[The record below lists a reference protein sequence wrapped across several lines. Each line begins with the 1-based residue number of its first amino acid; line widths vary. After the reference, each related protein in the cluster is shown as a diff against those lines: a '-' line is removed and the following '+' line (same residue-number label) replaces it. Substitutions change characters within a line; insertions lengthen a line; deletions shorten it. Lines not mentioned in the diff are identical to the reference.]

1 MESEHEK
8 AWEAAGP
15 LMINLIWPYT
25 TWGGAQIYF
34 LSLVRNAPRG
44 WKFRVIVPNG
54 SDPQLMKLFSDA
66 GAKLFYL
73 ANIHNPTPALGII
86 EKLKRQ
92 LRRLRSENEIL
103 RLIRRISFSGEIFH
117 IEAGPWQSVSL
128 LTKLARRG
136 KTFVT
141 VQNAMPGNISG
152 ARKRAWSRRM
162 TTLLSMPGFELFG
175 GNQHAVDDI
184 RTFLPRELHHKVTI
198 SRATFSRTDVN
209 TALAMPVRRIEVLS
223 GLGLRPEML
232 TVIAVGQFIDRKGR
246 WDYLEAARLL
256 KDKFQFIWVG
266 PTELDADEKDR
277 IDEFDVADNFRYI
290 LSDDAGRS
298 RAEVLAFFRNADI
311 FALPSYW
318 EGLPV
323 SILEAMALGLPVVST
338 RINGIPE
345 AVINDRTGFIVETGD
360 APSFAAAIESLE
372 DAQLRER
379 LADGAIAAATG
390 EFEEIVSVSNVFDRY
405 AARGTP

>member
-1 MESEHEK
+1 MESEREK

-15 LMINLIWPYT
+15 LLINLIWPYT

-44 WKFRVIVPNG
+44 WKFRVIVPTG

-73 ANIHNPTPALGII
+73 ENVRNPTPAEGIF
-86 EKLKRQ
+86 EKLGRQ
-92 LRRLRSENEIL
+92 LRRLRSEREIL
-103 RLIRRISFSGEIFH
+103 AFVGKNSSPGEIFH

-128 LTKLARRG
+128 LKKLARRG

-141 VQNAMPGNISG
+141 VQNAMPGNVSE
-152 ARKRAWSRRM
+152 ARKRVWSRRM
-162 TTLLSMPGFELFG
+162 TALLSMPSFELFG

-184 RTFLPRELHHKVTI
+184 RTFLPAELHSKVTI

-209 TALAMPVRRIEVLS
+209 KALAMPVRRGEVLS
-223 GLGLRPEML
+223 GLGLRPETL
-232 TVIAVGQFIDRKGR
+232 TIIAVGQFIDRKGR
-246 WDYLEAARLL
+246 WDFLQAAHLL

-266 PTELDADEKDR
+266 PTELDADEKAR
-277 IDEFDVADNFRYI
+277 IDEFDVAETFRYI
-290 LSDDAGRS
+290 RSDDAGRS
-298 RAEVLAFFRNADI
+298 RAEILAFFRNADI

-323 SILEAMALGLPVVST
+323 SILEAMALGLPIVST

-345 AVINDRTGFIVETGD
+345 AVINDKTGFIVEAGD

-372 DAQLRER
+372 DTQLRKR
-379 LADGAIAAATG
+379 LAEGAIAAATG

-405 AARGTP
+405 VGAEAP

>member
-1 MESEHEK
+1 MASERQK

-15 LMINLIWPYT
+15 LTINLIWPYT

-34 LSLVRNAPRG
+34 LSLVRNAPKG
-44 WKFRVIVPNG
+44 WKFRVVVPKG
-54 SDPQLMKLFSDA
+54 SDPELMRLFSDA
-66 GAKLFYL
+66 GAELFFL
-73 ANIHNPTPALGII
+73 ENVRNPTPAEGIA

-92 LRRLRSENEIL
+92 LRRLRSEKEIL
-103 RLIRRISFSGEIFH
+103 AFIKERTSPGEIYH

-128 LTKLARRG
+128 LKKLAHRG

-141 VQNAMPGNISG
+141 VQNAMPSNVSE

-162 TTLLSMPGFELFG
+162 TALVSMPSFELFG

-184 RTFLPRELHHKVTI
+184 RTFLPAELHKKVTI

-209 TALAMPVRRIEVLS
+209 EALAMPRRREQVLS
-223 GLGLRPEML
+223 GFGLRPEKL

-246 WDYLEAARLL
+246 WDFLEAARLL
-256 KDKFQFIWVG
+256 KDTFQFIWVG
-266 PTELDADEKDR
+266 PTRLGAAEAAR
-277 IDEFDVADNFRYI
+277 IEEYDVAETFRYV
-290 LSDDAGRS
+290 LSEDAGHS
-298 RAEVLAFFRNADI
+298 RAEILAFFRNADI

-323 SILEAMALGLPVVST
+323 SILEAMALGLPIVST

-345 AVINDRTGFIVETGD
+345 AVVNDTTGYIVEAGD
-360 APSFAAAIESLE
+360 APAFAAAIKRLE
-372 DAQLRER
+372 DENVRKR
-379 LADGAIAAATG
+379 LAEGALAAATG

-405 AARGTP
+405 VNAESP

>member
-1 MESEHEK
+1 MTSERRK
-8 AWEAAGP
+8 AWEAVGP
-15 LMINLIWPYT
+15 LVVNLIWPYT

-34 LSLVRNAPRG
+34 LSLVRNAPKS
-44 WKFRVIVPNG
+44 WKFRVIVPKG

-66 GAKLFYL
+66 GAELFYL
-73 ANIHNPTPALGII
+73 ESVRNPTPAHSLVQKV
-86 EKLKRQ
+86 ERQ
-92 LRRLRSENEIL
+92 LRRLASEKEIL
-103 RLIRRISFSGEIFH
+103 SFVNRTTSPGEIFH

-128 LTKLARRG
+128 LKKLARRG

-141 VQNAMPGNISG
+141 VQNAMPSNVSQ
-152 ARKRAWSRRM
+152 ARKNAWSRRM
-162 TTLLSMPGFELFG
+162 TELLCLPSFELFG

-184 RTFLPRELHHKVTI
+184 RTFVPAHLHQKVTI

-209 TALAMPVRRIEVLS
+209 EALSMPTRRSEVLS
-223 GLGLRPEML
+223 GLGLRPEKL

-246 WDYLEAARLL
+246 WDFLEAARLL
-256 KDKFQFIWVG
+256 KDKIQFIWVG
-266 PTELDADEKDR
+266 PTQLDADETER
-277 IDEFDVADNFRYI
+277 IKGFEVDETFRYV

-298 RAEVLAFFRNADI
+298 RAEILAFFRNADV

-323 SILEAMALGLPVVST
+323 SILEAMALGLPIVST

-345 AVINDRTGFIVETGD
+345 AVIDDKTGFIVEAGD
-360 APSFAAAIESLE
+360 APAFAAAIERLE
-372 DAQLRER
+372 NAAVRKR
-379 LADGAIAAATG
+379 LAEGALAAATG

-405 AARGTP
+405 ISAEAP